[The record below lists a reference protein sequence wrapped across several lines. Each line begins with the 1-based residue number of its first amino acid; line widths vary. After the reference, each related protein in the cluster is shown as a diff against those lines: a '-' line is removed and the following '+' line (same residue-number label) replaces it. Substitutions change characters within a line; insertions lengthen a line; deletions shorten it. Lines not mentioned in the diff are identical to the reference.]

1 MDPPCRRAVDTESL
15 YQRFPPQTNVSHQ
28 ERLDLARKQV
38 NLVGL
43 EESRTRLYE
52 TVVQIM
58 EGQPEWERLRTSKF
72 ARQQARLESQPVIEQ
87 ANGILL
93 AQCGF
98 EPEEALN
105 ILRHA
110 AERANLKGINSKF
123 HVVGMFGPRSD
134 PRP

>member
-58 EGQPEWERLRTSKF
+58 EGQPEWERL
-72 ARQQARLESQPVIEQ
+72 LESQPVIEQ
-87 ANGILL
+87 ANGILM
-93 AQCGF
+93 AQCGC

-123 HVVGMFGPRSD
+123 HVLGMFGPRSD